1 MFIAYEV
8 SIQLVSELRNLVPV
22 IKRHDRDL
30 ADQIHRAATSTA
42 LNLAEGQRLSAGNQR
57 KHYEIAHGSANEVRA
72 ALQVAE
78 AWGYIDNA
86 TSVRATLDRLLA
98 LLWRLCRGRH
108 KPHYAESRI
117 MPSCSASPT
126 MIGPSDSA

>member
-78 AWGYIDNA
+78 AWGYVGDVA
-86 TSVRATLDRLLA
+86 AVRQTLDRLLA
-98 LLWRLCRGRH
+98 LLWRLNHGHRH
-108 KPHYAESRI
+108 DARPPRSE
-117 MPSCSASPT
+117 T
-126 MIGPSDSA
+126 

>member
-8 SIQLVSELRNLVPV
+8 SIQLVSELRNLVPA

-57 KHYEIAHGSANEVRA
+57 KHYEIAHGSANVVRA
-72 ALQVAE
+72 ALRVAE
-78 AWGYIDNA
+78 AWGYTGDA
-86 TSVRATLDRLLA
+86 VAVKHTLDRLLA
-98 LLWRLCRGRH
+98 LLWRLNHGHRH
-108 KPHYAESRI
+108 DARLPER
-117 MPSCSASPT
+117 
-126 MIGPSDSA
+126 

>member
-8 SIQLVSELRNLVPV
+8 SIQLVSELRNVVPA

-42 LNLAEGQRLSAGNQR
+42 LNLAEGQRVSAGNQR

-72 ALQVAE
+72 ALQVAA
-78 AWGYIDNA
+78 AWGYIENVA
-86 TSVRATLDRLLA
+86 SVRSTLDRLLA
-98 LLWRLCRGRH
+98 LLWRLNHGHRH
-108 KPHYAESRI
+108 DARAPKPA
-117 MPSCSASPT
+117 P
-126 MIGPSDSA
+126 

>member
-8 SIQLVSELRNLVPV
+8 SIQLVSELRNLVPA

-30 ADQIHRAATSTA
+30 ADQIHRAATSTV

-72 ALQVAE
+72 ALRVAE
-78 AWGYIDNA
+78 AWGYTGDA
-86 TSVRATLDRLLA
+86 AAVKHTLDRLLA
-98 LLWRLCRGRH
+98 LLWRLNHGHRH
-108 KPHYAESRI
+108 DARAPER
-117 MPSCSASPT
+117 
-126 MIGPSDSA
+126 